1 MNSFKLKSR
10 IITLLAA
17 IFAYYSTY
25 SIEQI
30 QAILP
35 ESMKILAPLI
45 VIIIGFGA
53 AQLSEEI
60 RVNRAEK
67 LVHQKYTEA
76 QTEEDIISTNDYENL
91 PMEVEDDTT

>member
-1 MNSFKLKSR
+1 MNETTSFKIKSR

-35 ESMKILAPLI
+35 ESMKVLAPLI

-60 RVNRAEK
+60 RVNRAEQ
-67 LVHQKYTEA
+67 LVHEEY
-76 QTEEDIISTNDYENL
+76 QTGDEEDGTI
-91 PMEVEDDTT
+91 

>member
-1 MNSFKLKSR
+1 MNEINSFKLKSR

-17 IFAYYSTY
+17 VFAYYSTY

-30 QAILP
+30 QSILP
-35 ESMKILAPLI
+35 ESMKVFAPLL

-60 RVNRAEK
+60 RVNRAQE
-67 LVHQKYTEA
+67 LVHQEYQSTPVEF
-76 QTEEDIISTNDYENL
+76 QTETLQENN
-91 PMEVEDDTT
+91 MEVEDDKA

>member
-35 ESMKILAPLI
+35 ESIKVLAPLI

-67 LVHQKYTEA
+67 LVHQEYNTEA
-76 QTEEDIISTNDYENL
+76 QSEEDIIESNGYLQEGGE
-91 PMEVEDDTT
+91 MGEC